1 MLLGGTDLGGR
12 RMARKGACSSI
23 GKRKSSGRA
32 GRSSD
37 GTGRSGAAGGPCA
50 VLSRRI
56 YVRIS
61 LTLKTL
67 ESSGCLEQETWSVC
81 QRILLSSRKV
91 SVAMTM
97 QFPKDRSLNR
107 HPMMSAP
114 VSDDGRCRVGPE
126 VGLVGGTA
134 VLF

>member
-1 MLLGGTDLGGR
+1 MGASESGPAKRTCAEKARWCSRRRLRSSRVLFAGRRMLLGGTDLGGR

-23 GKRKSSGRA
+23 GKRKSSGRE

-37 GTGRSGAAGGPCA
+37 GTGRSGAAGGPCD

-67 ESSGCLEQETWSVC
+67 
-81 QRILLSSRKV
+81 
-91 SVAMTM
+91 
-97 QFPKDRSLNR
+97 
-107 HPMMSAP
+107 
-114 VSDDGRCRVGPE
+114 
-126 VGLVGGTA
+126 
-134 VLF
+134 